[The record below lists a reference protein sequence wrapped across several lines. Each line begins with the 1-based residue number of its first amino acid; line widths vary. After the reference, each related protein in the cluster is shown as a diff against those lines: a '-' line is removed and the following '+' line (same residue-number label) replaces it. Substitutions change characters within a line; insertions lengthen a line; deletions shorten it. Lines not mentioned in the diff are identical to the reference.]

1 MNEAELEQLLEAALR
16 RPLTAEEQRRREAHF
31 AATPGAR
38 AAWALEWRVRRS
50 VRRLPAV
57 PVATN
62 FTGRVLERIDAEA
75 RAAERSRA
83 AGGWLARWLAGGWR
97 RPALVAVLA
106 VAVVGAAYWQVRRQ
120 QRATLAR
127 GAAAVS
133 LVARISDLK
142 LLKDFEP
149 IQRLS
154 AVPSR
159 WVDEDLLAAL
169 EPGVAR

>member
-16 RPLTAEEQRRREAHF
+16 RPLTDEEQQRRAAHF
-31 AATPGAR
+31 AATSGAR
-38 AAWALEWRVRRS
+38 EAWTQEWRVRRT

-62 FTGRVLERIDAEA
+62 FTGRVLERIDAET
-75 RAAERSRA
+75 RAAERSR
-83 AGGWLARWLAGGWR
+83 AGGWLARWLAGGWLK
-97 RPALVAVLA
+97 PALAAAL
-106 VAVVGAAYWQVRRQ
+106 VVGVCGVTFLQVRRQ

-133 LVARISDLK
+133 LVARIPDLK
-142 LLKDFEP
+142 MMKDFEP
-149 IQRLS
+149 IQHLR

-159 WVDEDLLAAL
+159 WVDEELLAAL

>member
-16 RPLTAEEQRRREAHF
+16 RPLTDEEQQRRAAHF
-31 AATPGAR
+31 AATSGAR
-38 AAWALEWRVRRS
+38 EAWTQEWRVRRT

-62 FTGRVLERIDAEA
+62 FTGRVLERIDAET
-75 RAAERSRA
+75 RAAERSRG
-83 AGGWLARWLAGGWR
+83 GGWRARWLAAGWLK
-97 RPALVAVLA
+97 PALAAALVVAVCGVTFL
-106 VAVVGAAYWQVRRQ
+106 QVRRQ

-133 LVARISDLK
+133 LVARIPDLK
-142 LLKDFEP
+142 MMKDFEP
-149 IQRLS
+149 IQRLR

-159 WVDEDLLAAL
+159 WVDEELLAAL
-169 EPGVAR
+169 EPGFAR